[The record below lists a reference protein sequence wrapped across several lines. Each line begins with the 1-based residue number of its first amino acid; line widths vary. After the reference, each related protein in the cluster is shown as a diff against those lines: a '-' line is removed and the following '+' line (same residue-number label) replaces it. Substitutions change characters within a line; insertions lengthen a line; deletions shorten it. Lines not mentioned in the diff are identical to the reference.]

1 MYSTKCNKY
10 GHFPMVAEPFTYLCN
25 CHYGSAAELDMK
37 ACGNFKPILNIY
49 GNALISGYIFLSQT
63 PV

>member
-49 GNALISGYIFLSQT
+49 GNALISG
-63 PV
+63 